1 MSERFIGVASQ
12 FREAN
17 DLPLPD
23 YFLAETAEG
32 MATEEGEGEGGAE
45 EGEEGAE
52 GEGEEEAP

>member
-12 FREAN
+12 FREEN

-32 MATEEGEGEGGAE
+32 MATEEGEGEGV